1 MLGERIL
8 HGGDYNPDQ
17 WLDHPEIFEED
28 VALMKKANVNCVSL
42 GIFAWASLEPEEGVY
57 QFDWMDRIITRLE
70 TEGIQVILATPSG
83 AMPHWLTQ
91 KYPEVMQVQADG
103 KRNLPGK
110 RHNFCYTSP
119 VMHEKIT
126 AIDREV
132 ASRFGKRSNV
142 ILWHI
147 SNELGGNFAD
157 SVCHC
162 EHCQAA
168 FRIWLKKKYG
178 TLEKLNRAWWNY
190 FWSHTYTDW
199 EQIHSPVPNGE
210 TTSTALVLDWRR
222 FATEQMNDFYQLE
235 ARTVK
240 EYSDLPATANFM
252 YFFKGMD
259 YNRLKEGVD
268 IISWDNYPYWH
279 KQKDEV
285 PTAVKAAVN

>member
-1 MLGERIL
+1 M
-8 HGGDYNPDQ
+8 
-17 WLDHPEIFEED
+17 
-28 VALMKKANVNCVSL
+28 
-42 GIFAWASLEPEEGVY
+42 
-57 QFDWMDRIITRLE
+57 
-70 TEGIQVILATPSG
+70 
-83 AMPHWLTQ
+83 
-91 KYPEVMQVQADG
+91 
-103 KRNLPGK
+103 
-110 RHNFCYTSP
+110 
-119 VMHEKIT
+119 
-126 AIDREV
+126 
-132 ASRFGKRSNV
+132 

-178 TLEKLNRAWWNY
+178 TLENLNRAWWNY

-252 YFFKGMD
+252 YFSKGWTTTD
-259 YNRLKEGVD
+259 
-268 IISWDNYPYWH
+268 
-279 KQKDEV
+279 
-285 PTAVKAAVN
+285 